1 MQRDPIATPTLAR
14 LYLGQG
20 HTERARAV
28 IDDCLARDPWDGHA
42 LVLRDRLAARSEASV
57 TIVHTGESL
66 RLAWNG
72 LEDPAGAQLVLVAIT
87 QSGAPIATW
96 VTSTRCATAIG
107 NWEIALPF
115 ARGSACA
122 CIGRVEAGAKATG
135 GGTTR
140 GFAVLTVARPLSWP

>member
-20 HTERARAV
+20 HSDRARAV
-28 IDDCLARDPWDGHA
+28 IDDCLARDPSDGHA

-57 TIVHTGESL
+57 TIVHTGDAL
-66 RLAWNG
+66 RLAWNAV
-72 LEDPAGAQLVLVAIT
+72 EDPARAQIVLVAIT

-107 NWEIALPF
+107 QWEIALPF
-115 ARGSACA
+115 PRGSACA
-122 CIGRVEAGAKATG
+122 CIGRVEPADRRS
-135 GGTTR
+135 TR

>member
-20 HTERARAV
+20 HVERARAV

-57 TIVHTGESL
+57 TIVHTGDAL
-66 RLAWNG
+66 RLAWNAV
-72 LEDPAGAQLVLVAIT
+72 EDPASAHVVLVAIT

-96 VTSTRCATAIG
+96 VTSLRCATAIG
-107 NWEIALPF
+107 SREIALPF

-122 CIGRVEAGAKATG
+122 CIGRVEPAGRRTAG
-135 GGTTR
+135 

>member
-1 MQRDPIATPTLAR
+1 MGMHRDPIATPTLAR

-20 HTERARAV
+20 HVERARAV

-42 LVLRDRLAARSEASV
+42 LVMRDRLAARTGASV
-57 TIVHTGESL
+57 TIVHTGDAL
-66 RLAWNG
+66 RLGWNAV
-72 LEDPAGAQLVLVAIT
+72 EDPARAQVVLVAIT

-107 NWEIALPF
+107 SWEIALPF

-122 CIGRVEAGAKATG
+122 CIGRVESG
-135 GGTTR
+135 GNPPAR